1 MIYAREFEAQ
11 WSAPT
16 SGMFDHALLQGAL
29 LPDDFSFA
37 ARSSVPARVYPTSPG
52 LGAAIAAAV
61 IT

>member
-16 SGMFDHALLQGAL
+16 SGMFDRDLLDAAV
-29 LPDDFSFA
+29 LPHDFIFA
-37 ARSSVPARVYPTSPG
+37 TPSPAPPRVYPTSQG

-61 IT
+61 IP